1 MELPIN
7 DEKYEYII
15 LNTILDVNRVL
26 ENWKLNKKVVTY
38 EDKISLFKS
47 WFARHFK
54 HKFNY
59 QTYLKYISKESIL
72 PIIDNYQLININMT
86 IKYPNIHTTKLE
98 QILNKTNFIDI
109 NNSVNIIDKIKKLN
123 NDTEIVSLVDYNKL
137 LNIKFK

>member
-1 MELPIN
+1 MELLIN

-26 ENWKLNKKVVTY
+26 KNWKLNKKVVTY
-38 EDKISLFKS
+38 EDKISLFRS
-47 WFARHFK
+47 WLARHFK

-59 QTYLKYISKESIL
+59 QIYLKYISKESIL
-72 PIIDNYQLININMT
+72 PIIDNYQLVNINMI

-109 NNSVNIIDKIKKLN
+109 DNSVNMIDKIKKLN
-123 NDTEIVSLVDYNKL
+123 NDTEIVSLVNYNKL

>member
-26 ENWKLNKKVVTY
+26 KNWKLNEKVVTY
-38 EDKISLFKS
+38 EDKISLFRS
-47 WFARHFK
+47 WLSRHFK

-59 QTYLKYISKESIL
+59 QTYLEYISKESIL
-72 PIIDNYQLININMT
+72 PIIDNYQLVNINMT

-109 NNSVNIIDKIKKLN
+109 DNSVNMTDEIKKLN